1 MIASQVPI
9 ASQIPKVSSLAG
21 ANVGGAN
28 VSSTAMSRTKT
39 KQPDRLLMMILIA
52 IAIHTLIILGISFS
66 GNDIPEESKITPRID
81 VTLVNTRSDEA
92 PEKADYLAQANQE
105 GGGNTQDKIRPETLF
120 TPLAPTDEVKVTTPT
135 PPSMDLPKEQKA
147 NRSEF
152 MTLNSEKYRIATDT
166 DPSKKTESK
175 SKTAAQLISQSKDI
189 ASLEVELGESM
200 RAYSAKPKLKY
211 ISAATKEYKYA
222 TYMESWRRK
231 VEKIGN
237 LNFPEEAKRRNLA
250 GSLMLDVA
258 INPDGTIRS
267 LKVRRSSGHKILD
280 DAAMRIVHLAAPF
293 APLSAAILKETDVL
307 HITRT
312 WQFLGGGMTTSR

>member
-1 MIASQVPI
+1 MSVSHVFNMSYAKQSDHLALMI
-9 ASQIPKVSSLAG
+9 
-21 ANVGGAN
+21 
-28 VSSTAMSRTKT
+28 
-39 KQPDRLLMMILIA
+39 ILA
-52 IAIHTLIILGISFS
+52 IAIHAIVILGVSFS

-81 VTLVNTRSDEA
+81 VTLVNTRSDKS
-92 PEKADYLAQANQE
+92 PDKADYLAQANQQ
-105 GGGNTQDKIRPETLF
+105 GGGNTQEKIRPETLF
-120 TPLAPTDEVKVTTPT
+120 TPRVPTDQVKLTTPV
-135 PPSMDLPKEQKA
+135 PPSMDLPKEQRENHKA
-147 NRSEF
+147 L
-152 MTLNSEKYRIATDT
+152 MTQKNAKQHMMTDT
-166 DPSKKTESK
+166 EPAKKTESK
-175 SKTAAQLISQSKDI
+175 SKTAAQLISQSKNI

-200 RAYSAKPKLKY
+200 RAYSAKPKVKY
-211 ISAATKEYKYA
+211 ISASTKEYKYA
-222 TYMESWRRK
+222 SYMESWRRK

-258 INPDGTIRS
+258 INADGTIHS

-312 WQFLGGGMTTSR
+312 WQFLGGDMNTFQ